1 MKIRNIE
8 REEINRENMMT
19 KVIWFVLGFI
29 VSFILCK
36 IF

>member
-8 REEINRENMMT
+8 REEVNRENIVT

-36 IF
+36 L